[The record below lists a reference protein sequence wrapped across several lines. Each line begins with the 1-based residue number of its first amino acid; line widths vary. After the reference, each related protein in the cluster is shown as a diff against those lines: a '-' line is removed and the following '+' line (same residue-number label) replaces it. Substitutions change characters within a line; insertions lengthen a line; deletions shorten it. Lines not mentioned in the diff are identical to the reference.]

1 MKSLLTPLKAAAT
14 LAFLAGNLTLLSGC
28 GGGGAT
34 YQAAGNATLGKE
46 LQDLQQSYEKGIL
59 TNKEYE
65 SARKALIKKYTK

>member
-1 MKSLLTPLKAAAT
+1 MKAFLTTLKAAAVMIG
-14 LAFLAGNLTLLSGC
+14 LAGTLSLLSGC
-28 GGGGAT
+28 GGNGAT

-65 SARKALIKKYTK
+65 SARKALIKKYTR

>member
-1 MKSLLTPLKAAAT
+1 MNKALKTVALLTLLT
-14 LAFLAGNLTLLSGC
+14 GSLALLSGC

-34 YQAAGNATLGKE
+34 YQAASNQTLGKE

-59 TNKEYE
+59 TNKEYQ